1 MYESRLGIKV
11 TFHSIIQ
18 CFCYISVCL
27 IADNLYKTFLQLLFD
42 KLPKPSQSTVDV
54 HKVET
59 DSNEHKPAAYSKE
72 QIAKFR
78 EEFAQNQFLFL
89 FENQLSQMEKS
100 GEPCHCIEAD
110 DNLYDRLKPTT
121 TFILPYHQYFCTI
134 LTNLLNARIAVAN
147 DCVLEIYKN
156 EHQLVHHLEN
166 LPKIFFMEAGDLM
179 SDFYSKLFTQV
190 SKSTCRR
197 FL

>member
-1 MYESRLGIKV
+1 
-11 TFHSIIQ
+11 
-18 CFCYISVCL
+18 
-27 IADNLYKTFLQLLFD
+27 
-42 KLPKPSQSTVDV
+42 
-54 HKVET
+54 
-59 DSNEHKPAAYSKE
+59 
-72 QIAKFR
+72 
-78 EEFAQNQFLFL
+78 
-89 FENQLSQMEKS
+89 MEKS
-100 GEPCHCIEAD
+100 GERCHSIEAD

-179 SDFYSKLFTQV
+179 YDFYSKLFTQV
-190 SKSTCRR
+190 SKPTAIIIFGCFSTCDENNFRSKIQIHGTIP
-197 FL
+197 LY